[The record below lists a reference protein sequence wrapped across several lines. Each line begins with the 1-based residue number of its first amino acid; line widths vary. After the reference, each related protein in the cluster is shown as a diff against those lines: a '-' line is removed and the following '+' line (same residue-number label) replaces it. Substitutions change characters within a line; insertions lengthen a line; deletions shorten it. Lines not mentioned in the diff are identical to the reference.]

1 MWTWDFEHQ
10 ISINNIN
17 VCKAYLATPLSVENG
32 ASCYLV
38 LVSPYLSFP
47 LDGNSQIHHSSEQVK
62 LELREKKKKKK
73 KKKKHDE
80 TR

>member
-1 MWTWDFEHQ
+1 
-10 ISINNIN
+10 
-17 VCKAYLATPLSVENG
+17 LSVENG

-62 LELREKKKKKK
+62 LELREKKK
-73 KKKKHDE
+73 E
-80 TR
+80 EEEEARRNQVMLL

>member
-1 MWTWDFEHQ
+1 
-10 ISINNIN
+10 
-17 VCKAYLATPLSVENG
+17 
-32 ASCYLV
+32 LV

-73 KKKKHDE
+73 KKKKKHDE

>member
-1 MWTWDFEHQ
+1 
-10 ISINNIN
+10 
-17 VCKAYLATPLSVENG
+17 LSVENG

-73 KKKKHDE
+73 KKKKKHDE